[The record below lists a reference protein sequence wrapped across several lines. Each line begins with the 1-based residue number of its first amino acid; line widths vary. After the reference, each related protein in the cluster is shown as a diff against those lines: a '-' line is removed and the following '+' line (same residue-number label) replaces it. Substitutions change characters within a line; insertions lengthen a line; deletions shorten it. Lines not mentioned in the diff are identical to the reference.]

1 MRRSGSLNQ
10 CYFCECHFAGP
21 RPYGM
26 HFDPVTA
33 ECLTPDA
40 MRAAGL
46 RLNAAGFWVVHVSRP
61 IDSRTHT
68 QEVSA

>member
-10 CYFCECHFAGP
+10 CHFCECHFAGP

-33 ECLTPDA
+33 ECLSPYA
-40 MRAAGL
+40 MRAIGM
-46 RLNAAGFWVVHVSRP
+46 RLSESGFWT
-61 IDSRTHT
+61 ID
-68 QEVSA
+68 AGKAGAP